1 MTNPTPTASQ
11 RVRFEEITPT
21 NEIVAYFNTQLSD
34 LVAARKLPILQGYD
48 DLDNLLFSFVT
59 LPSGNTVVLG
69 QYENGPET
77 GVDLYVDFNP
87 KQNPNTTA
95 DKIPDLVI
103 ETCQYLAIPRS
114 IAIWLHPDYEVAIDK
129 SYPSE
134 EEIAK
139 RSELLQSRKI
149 LIDGESAPLD
159 REPIECFYYALEIY
173 SRERIP
179 EYWAM
184 LQHNLGLAYY
194 HRDRGERWR
203 NLQESIAC
211 FNRSLEVFTQDEFPK
226 KWQMS
231 REDLGRSI
239 AEWEVERQSLIRD
252 ILDRPGETSNLSGA
266 NLYEADLS
274 GADLSGA
281 NLYGV
286 NLSRADLRGAKLI
299 GSFLTRADLIE
310 ADLIE
315 ANLHKTNLYRTN
327 LCGANLREAN
337 LREADLCGANL
348 READLSGSD
357 LIGANVENTIFG
369 NNIGISE
376 TMRQDLISRG
386 AIFEDLPGDRSSSLT
401 PVGR

>member
-1 MTNPTPTASQ
+1 MTDPTPIAS
-11 RVRFEEITPT
+11 RLVRLEEITPAA
-21 NEIVAYFNTQLSD
+21 EYAAYFNVSIAP
-34 LVAARKLPILQGYD
+34 LVAHLGLPIFNGYD
-48 DLDNLLFSFVT
+48 DLDYLQFTFLM
-59 LPSGNTVVLG
+59 LPSGETVTLTEYAGALG
-69 QYENGPET
+69 TSLCVDPLKQKNIPQIVFDSCQQLRVSRTEIEWFYEDWRPEL
-77 GVDLYVDFNP
+77 DRLY
-87 KQNPNTTA
+87 TEYGE
-95 DKIPDLVI
+95 I
-103 ETCQYLAIPRS
+103 EGITRPT
-114 IAIWLHPDYEVAIDK
+114 
-129 SYPSE
+129 SE
-134 EEIAK
+134 EIIP
-139 RSELLQSRKI
+139 SR
-149 LIDGESAPLD
+149 EY
-159 REPIECFYYALEIY
+159 EPIECFYYALEIY
-173 SRERIP
+173 PRDRIP

-194 HRDRGERWR
+194 HRNKGECWR

-226 KWQMS
+226 KWQMNQ
-231 REDLGRSI
+231 EDLAQST
-239 AEWEVERQSLIRD
+239 AEWKVEKQNLIRD

-386 AIFEDLPGDRSSSLT
+386 AIFEDLPGDRS
-401 PVGR
+401 PVCR